1 MSDAD
6 LRRAVWMF
14 RLISSPRLVDLGER
28 LVRWGLKLHLP
39 VKPLVRATLFRQFAG
54 GETAEECLPVIE
66 KLWQHHIATILD
78 YSVEGQSTRAD
89 FERTVQEICKTIDL
103 AARHEAIPFSVF
115 KVSGLCRAEVLE
127 NKSPADEFEALKDRI
142 LRICTYAAERRVPVF
157 IDAEESWIQ
166 DAIDELAETMM
177 RRFNRNEVLVYHTIQ
192 LYRKG
197 RLDYL
202 KRLTKTA
209 RQEGFLIGVKLVR
222 GAYLEKESAR
232 AQERHYPNP
241 IQNSKEDTDR
251 DFDLALT
258 WCVENLDR
266 VSVCAGTHNEASSLH
281 LVTLMQRHAVAPSD
295 RRVWFSQLLGMS
307 DHISFNLAAAGYN
320 VAKYVP
326 YAPIEALIPYLVR
339 RARENTAVRGQTGR
353 ELKLLQTEMH
363 RRRKNFRNQI

>member
-1 MSDAD
+1 
-6 LRRAVWMF
+6 MF
-14 RLISSPRLVDLGER
+14 RLISSPRLVDVGER
-28 LVRWGLKLHLP
+28 LVRLGLKLHLP

-66 KLWQHHIATILD
+66 KLWKHHIATILD
-78 YSVEGQSTRAD
+78 YSVEGQSTHAD

-115 KVSGLCRAEVLE
+115 KVSGLCRTEVLE
-127 NKSPADEFEALKDRI
+127 NRSPTEEYKALKDRI
-142 LRICTYAAERRVPVF
+142 QRICTYASERRVPVF

-166 DAIDELAETMM
+166 NTIDELVETMM
-177 RRFNRNEVLVYHTIQ
+177 RQFNRNEALVYHTIQ

-202 KRLTKTA
+202 KFLSETA
-209 RQEGFLIGVKLVR
+209 RREGFYIGVKLVR
-222 GAYLEKESAR
+222 GAYMEKESVR

-251 DFDLALT
+251 DFDRALS
-258 WCVENLDR
+258 WCIENLDCM
-266 VSVCAGTHNEASSLH
+266 SVCAGTHNETSSLH
-281 LVTLMQRHAVAPSD
+281 LVKLMEQHAINPSD

-326 YAPIEALIPYLVR
+326 YAPIDSLIPYLVR
-339 RARENTAVRGQTGR
+339 RARENTSVRGQSSR
-353 ELKLLQTEMH
+353 ELRLLLAEKQ
-363 RRRKNFRNQI
+363 RRRQKKE

>member
-14 RLISSPRLVDLGER
+14 RLISSPRLVDLGET

-66 KLWQHHIATILD
+66 KLWQHRIATILD

-103 AARHEAIPFSVF
+103 AAHHEAIPFSVF

-127 NKSPADEFEALKDRI
+127 NKSPAEEFEALKDRI
-142 LRICTYAAERRVPVF
+142 LHICTYAAERRVPVF

-166 DAIDELAETMM
+166 NTIDELVEIMM
-177 RRFNRNEVLVYHTIQ
+177 RRFNRNEALVYHTIQ

-202 KRLTKTA
+202 KRLTESA
-209 RQEGFLIGVKLVR
+209 RREGFLIGVKLVR

-266 VSVCAGTHNEASSLH
+266 VSVCAGTHNEASSQH
-281 LVTLMQRHAVAPSD
+281 LVNLMEKHAVQPSD
-295 RRVWFSQLLGMS
+295 KRVWFSQLLGMS

-363 RRRKNFRNQI
+363 RRRKNFHNQI